1 MIGMMSIAGS
11 KSDAE
16 RIEELIFAIS
26 RVDSSALAELYE
38 KTKDAVYAYALSFLK
53 NSYDAEDVL
62 HDLYVSIWRS
72 AAQYRAR
79 GKPMAWILTIT
90 RNLCMSKF
98 RAQKRISD
106 LPEEDW
112 EPYLSANDSISIED
126 RLLLEACMKQLSREE
141 SEIVMLHAV
150 SGVKHRDIAELMNF
164 PLSTVLSKYHR
175 ALKKLRAILEKED
188 KRHE

>member
-1 MIGMMSIAGS
+1 MMSIAGS

>member
-1 MIGMMSIAGS
+1 MIGLMSIAGS

-53 NSYDAEDVL
+53 SSYDAEDVL

-126 RLLLEACMKQLSREE
+126 RLVLEACMKQLSREE
-141 SEIVMLHAV
+141 SEIIMLHAV